1 MHTQLV
7 GIILGIIGLL
17 GTGLICGLP
26 AWKVTPFVGANIITA
41 QIFWEG
47 LWMNCVIQSTGQSQC
62 KAYDSILALPRELQA
77 SRALVCVSLAVGAVA
92 VGLFVLGARCTSFF
106 RHDWPTKNNLG
117 VAAGVVFVLAGVLCI
132 IPVSVMAHSIITGF
146 FNPLPT
152 EERRGVCMTCA
163 LPMWR
168 VSAFIGANIVTAQVY
183 WEGLWMTC
191 VFQSTGQMQCKVY
204 DSMLALPQDLQAARA
219 LTVVSIIVGVLSL
232 LISLVGAKCTNCIE
246 DEGAKARVM
255 ISSGAGFIVAAL
267 TQLVPVSWSA
277 NTIVV
282 EFYSL
287 IIPSG
292 QKMEIGAALY
302 LGWAAAAL
310 LLIGGSILCCSC
322 PPKEEKAS
330 RYSIHPQSR
339 VAYSAAPKSTA
350 QSSYNRRDYNQQ
362 EPARTSKLKNPPGED
377 PSESPKPLPVSVFG
391 DQSCALKMEYFRHVA
406 NKNRLG
412 GIIKVCRKTIGTTLN
427 PLNQIYQTRVIQKAK
442 AILVNPQNPLFS
454 EFRVLPSGCSIS
466 VSVAAPHS
474 TIPPSPCFPTAT
486 KDKGGAAMS
495 MGLEIVGISLGML
508 GFLMAIVTCAL
519 PMWKVTAFIGA
530 NIITAQV
537 IWEGLWMNCVT
548 QSTGQMQC
556 KVYDSLLALS
566 PELQAS
572 RAMIIIAIILGVL
585 GVLVSIMGAKCTNC
599 IEDEGAKARVMIV
612 SGIFFVLAG
621 LLVLIP
627 ASWYA
632 SVIVRDFY
640 NPIVTNA
647 QRRELGAA
655 LYIGWGAAA
664 LLLIGGAMLCS
675 SCPPKDKRYKPP
687 RMAYSA
693 PRSNNGPAATHD
705 RKDYV

>member
-350 QSSYNRRDYNQQ
+350 QSSYNRRDY
-362 EPARTSKLKNPPGED
+362 
-377 PSESPKPLPVSVFG
+377 
-391 DQSCALKMEYFRHVA
+391 
-406 NKNRLG
+406 
-412 GIIKVCRKTIGTTLN
+412 
-427 PLNQIYQTRVIQKAK
+427 IYQTRVIQKAK

-454 EFRVLPSGCSIS
+454 EFRVLPSGC
-466 VSVAAPHS
+466 S